1 MTILYL
7 IIFFIFGS
15 LMGSFL
21 TVIGLRLPKNENFT
35 TTHSHCDSCGHR
47 LYLYEMI
54 PIISYLIQKGR
65 CRYCK
70 AKVDAL
76 STFVELFTGLLF
88 AIAFYAFGFTYH
100 LAIALGIVCL
110 LMSVVVSDI
119 TYLVIPDEL
128 LVFFSLYFIIF
139 QLLDIGI
146 LETLKHVLTGAF
158 LFGLMYLIMLIGN
171 KTLKKESLGGGDIKM
186 MFVFGLILDPL
197 LGTLSVFIASV
208 IALPISLI
216 LLKKQNERMI
226 PFGPFLLIALTLI
239 YFSGLTTPMVI
250 EWLKMPRL

>member
-1 MTILYL
+1 MNALYI

-15 LMGSFL
+15 LVGSFL

-35 TTHSHCDSCGHR
+35 TTQSHCDSCGHV
-47 LYLYEMI
+47 LHLYEMI
-54 PIISYLIQKGR
+54 PIISYVIQRGR

-70 AKVDAL
+70 AKIDIL
-76 STFVELFTGLLF
+76 STFVELFTGVLF
-88 AIAFYAFGFTYH
+88 ALAFYIFGISYQ
-100 LAIALGIVCL
+100 LLIALGIVCL
-110 LMSVVVSDI
+110 LMTVVVSDI

-139 QLLDIGI
+139 QILDIG
-146 LETLKHVLTGAF
+146 LFGALKHVLTGAL
-158 LFGLMYLIMLIGN
+158 LFGMMYLIMLIGN

-186 MFVFGLILDPL
+186 MFVFGLVLDPL
-197 LGTLSVFIASV
+197 LGTLSIFLGSV

-216 LLKKQNERMI
+216 LLHKQQEKVI

-239 YFSGLTTPMVI
+239 YFSGLTTPMI
-250 EWLKMPRL
+250 LEWLQMP